1 MKPWVVQ
8 ITGGLSM
15 MEISTKSR
23 PGFGQRCHT
32 LNVASLAVRQRAT
45 QHGGD
50 IETWRLSRLM
60 RDADTDEQVN
70 IAEQKYTV
78 WLQTN

>member
-1 MKPWVVQ
+1 
-8 ITGGLSM
+8 M
-15 MEISTKSR
+15 MEISTKFR
-23 PGFGQRCHT
+23 PSFGQRCHT
-32 LNVASLAVRQRAT
+32 LNVASHAVRQRAT

-50 IETWRLSRLM
+50 IETWQLSRLM
-60 RDADTDEQVN
+60 RDADTDAQVN